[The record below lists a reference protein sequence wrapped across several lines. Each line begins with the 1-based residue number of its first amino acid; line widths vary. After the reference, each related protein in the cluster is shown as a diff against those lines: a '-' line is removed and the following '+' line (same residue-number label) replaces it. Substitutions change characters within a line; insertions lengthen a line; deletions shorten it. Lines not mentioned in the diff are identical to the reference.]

1 MFEPNPWIQRRACSR
16 SWAVAPVLQYFRALR
31 GVFRHHQRKKK
42 KKSEENEAVEKNF
55 GMGFPVFG
63 KNVKS
68 IMMSPPVVLQMG
80 DGACWAHSQ
89 PVLKKLVCDT
99 PTPWFPF
106 VVVKPNKG
114 P

>member
-1 MFEPNPWIQRRACSR
+1 MDSAPSLLALLGRGPGIAVLPGAARRFSPP
-16 SWAVAPVLQYFRALR
+16 SKK
-31 GVFRHHQRKKK
+31 KKK